1 MGPSA
6 PYEKTMRRE
15 EATRLELNLVQ
26 YYPNRG
32 VEGPQAQLTSPNLQE
47 QLRAKTSRVIKER
60 DRKTSALRSRQRRQ
74 NSQRTTRTVQQLPN
88 RMEWNC
94 HESPTQMD
102 YFYARDK
109 R

>member
-60 DRKTSALRSRQRRQ
+60 DRETSALRSRQRRQ

-88 RMEWNC
+88 RASQTYRGLPPQAE
-94 HESPTQMD
+94 
-102 YFYARDK
+102 
-109 R
+109 